1 MAVAYHWSPSTRRTS
16 IRTRGLVIGAAPSVN
31 GVEDDHRN
39 PWISLAP
46 TAAQA
51 WWLSGGALEGGGFAV
66 EHPVWDLW
74 EADLT
79 DIEHTPGRPDYPE
92 IRVRGDIPS
101 DRLTWIGSRV
111 FGVDAA

>member
-79 DIEHTPGRPDYPE
+79 DIEGIWRRIEWHMSVLNSPGWALHKANE
-92 IRVRGDIPS
+92 Q
-101 DRLTWIGSRV
+101 
-111 FGVDAA
+111 

>member
-1 MAVAYHWSPSTRRTS
+1 MLLITGPTGNV
-16 IRTRGLVIGAAPSVN
+16 GQELVEVLLARP
-31 GVEDDHRN
+31 

-92 IRVRGDIPS
+92 IRVPGDIPS